1 MEHID
6 RLVSMLNGATYYADP
21 ETAGHEGNIVTDI
34 DAIEWTD
41 GHATVII
48 THEDGDYIIGAE
60 YNNPADFTASGSL
73 GDEAFIC
80 DAAATLDNLYT
91 IALGYMIRARE
102 YARNNG

>member
-1 MEHID
+1 MTNLD
-6 RLVSMLNGATYYADP
+6 KLRTMLDGATYYAEP
-21 ETAGHEGNIVTDI
+21 ETAAHEGNIVTDT

-41 GHATVII
+41 GHATVVI

-91 IALGYMIRARE
+91 IALGYMTRARE
-102 YARNNG
+102 YARNNV